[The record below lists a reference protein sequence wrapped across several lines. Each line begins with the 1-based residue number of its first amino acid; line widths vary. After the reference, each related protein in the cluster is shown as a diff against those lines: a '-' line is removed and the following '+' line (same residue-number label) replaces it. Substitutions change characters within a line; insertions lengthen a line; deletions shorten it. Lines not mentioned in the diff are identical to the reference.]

1 MSLPLDSAGT
11 GDMFLWVKGART
23 GVIKGEAQDEKH
35 NAEIDVLSWS
45 WGMQAKVSLG
55 GGLATGKAT
64 VQELKIVKKIDS
76 ATTPLMSALRTNE
89 QIQKA
94 VLTVRKAGKSQL
106 EFFKITIENG
116 RVIAHNVSGGD
127 EQGGHGVL
135 ERVSFSFN
143 KISVEY
149 TPQAKDGSGL
159 GSMEFN
165 DQFDDA
171 Q

>member
-1 MSLPLDSAGT
+1 MALPDSAGT
-11 GDMFLWVKGART
+11 GDMFLMVKGART
-23 GVIKGEAQDEKH
+23 GVIKGEAQDDGHK
-35 NAEIDVLSWS
+35 NEIDVLSWS

-55 GGLATGKAT
+55 GGTATGKAT

-116 RVIAHNVSGGD
+116 RVISHSVAGGD

-143 KISVEY
+143 RIAVQY
-149 TPQAKDGSGL
+149 TPQGKDGSGL
-159 GSMEFN
+159 GAMEYT

>member
-1 MSLPLDSAGT
+1 MALLDSAGT
-11 GDMFLWVKGART
+11 GDMFLMVKGART
-23 GVIKGEAQDEKH
+23 GVIKGEAQDEGHKS
-35 NAEIDVLSWS
+35 EIDVLSWS

-55 GGLATGKAT
+55 GGLATGKAN

-116 RVIAHNVSGGD
+116 RVISHSVAGGD

-149 TPQAKDGSGL
+149 TPQGKDGAGL
-159 GSMEFN
+159 GAMEFN

>member
-1 MSLPLDSAGT
+1 
-11 GDMFLWVKGART
+11 
-23 GVIKGEAQDEKH
+23 VIKGEAQDDSHK
-35 NAEIDVLSWS
+35 NEIDVLSWS

-116 RVIAHNVSGGD
+116 RVISHNVTGGD

-143 KISVEY
+143 KISVQY
-149 TPQAKDGSGL
+149 TPQGKDGAGL
-159 GSMEFN
+159 GSMEYT

>member
-1 MSLPLDSAGT
+1 MALPDSAGT
-11 GDMFLWVKGART
+11 GDMFLMVKGART
-23 GVIKGEAQDEKH
+23 GVIKGEAQDDNHK
-35 NAEIDVLSWS
+35 NEIDVLSWS

-55 GGLATGKAT
+55 GGQATGKAT
-64 VQELKIVKKIDS
+64 VHELKVVKKIDS

-116 RVIAHNVSGGD
+116 RVISHSVTGGD

-143 KISVEY
+143 KITVEY
-149 TPQAKDGSGL
+149 TPQGKDGAGL
-159 GSMEFN
+159 GAMEYH